1 MSKEIIGL
9 FVKDNPKL
17 KDELVKYLSTKKDKD
32 VVVYEEGSEFDSLIK
47 LGQDLKAEKV
57 SRVLA
62 FDEYGNLPFMV
73 LAKLKNVVCAQISD
87 SYSAHMTMEH
97 NGSNALS
104 LGYNLLTADN
114 LYRILDLYLDEKF
127 AAGRHMVRINM
138 MCELQKEEK

>member
-9 FVKDNPKL
+9 FVKNNP
-17 KDELVKYLSTKKDKD
+17 ELLADIKKYLETKKDKD
-32 VVVYEEGSEFDSLIK
+32 VVVYNEGSEFESLVK
-47 LGQDLKAEKV
+47 LGTDLKSEKV
-57 SRVLA
+57 GRGLA

-97 NGSNALS
+97 NGSNALA
-104 LGYNLLTADN
+104 LGYDLLTSDN

-127 AAGRHMVRINM
+127 AAGRHMVRVNM
-138 MCELQKEEK
+138 MCELQREEK

>member
-9 FVKDNPKL
+9 FVKNNPTLLADIK
-17 KDELVKYLSTKKDKD
+17 KYLETKKDKD
-32 VVVYEEGSEFDSLIK
+32 VVVYGEGSEFDSLVK
-47 LGQDLKAEKV
+47 LGHDLRDEKV
-57 SRVLA
+57 GRALA

-97 NGSNALS
+97 NGSNALA
-104 LGYNLLTADN
+104 LGYDLLTSDN

-138 MCELQKEEK
+138 MCELQREEK